1 MYYASC
7 YFHSIGPLLALLLPC
22 RVVRIKKFTHCSL
35 EDKPRGRMKSL
46 RLILLSI
53 MISATGL
60 LPAQPVQAA
69 AIDNGSFMSLW
80 SSYSHCQAG
89 TDIDQLREDALTLAN
104 AANRSL
110 IQESFILPLPSK
122 LEELVSTPVA
132 RFAVDV
138 KAMAAAC
145 SLRAGSAAMEA
156 KKLGVAKDL
165 LQTILSYQ
173 PQSEYAYYALQA
185 KALLSE
191 LDTNVI
197 EVTLNLP

>member
-1 MYYASC
+1 
-7 YFHSIGPLLALLLPC
+7 
-22 RVVRIKKFTHCSL
+22 
-35 EDKPRGRMKSL
+35 MKNF
-46 RLILLSI
+46 RLMIIVGILVSV
-53 MISATGL
+53 AGFQTG
-60 LPAQPVQAA
+60 QPVQAA

-80 SSYSHCQAG
+80 SSYSHCQAT
-89 TDIDQLREDALTLAN
+89 TDIDQLREDALTLTN

-110 IQESFILPLPSK
+110 TQEGFVLPLPGK
-122 LEELVSTPVA
+122 LEKFVSTPAA

-145 SLRAGSAAMEA
+145 SLRAGSAAVEA
-156 KKLGVAKDL
+156 GKVDLAKDL

-191 LDTNVI
+191 LETNVVV
-197 EVTLNLP
+197 VTLNLP

>member
-1 MYYASC
+1 
-7 YFHSIGPLLALLLPC
+7 
-22 RVVRIKKFTHCSL
+22 
-35 EDKPRGRMKSL
+35 MKNL
-46 RLILLSI
+46 RLILVGILVSVAGVQT
-53 MISATGL
+53 S
-60 LPAQPVQAA
+60 QPVQAA

-80 SSYSHCQAG
+80 SSYSHCQAT
-89 TDIDQLREDALTLAN
+89 TDIDQLREDALTLTN

-110 IQESFILPLPSK
+110 TQEGFVLPLPGQ
-122 LEELVSTPVA
+122 LEKFVSTPAA

-145 SLRAGSAAMEA
+145 SLRAGSAAVEA
-156 KKLGVAKDL
+156 GKGDLAKEL

-173 PQSEYAYYALQA
+173 PQSEYAYYSLQA

-191 LDTNVI
+191 LETNVI